1 MLTIRPDIY
10 CGACGECRP
19 LGQFRLLSPSPLL
32 YLDFCGVCEDGI
44 GLRKLYG
51 DEKYAKW
58 VNPKVVEALKRD
70 PAKKKKQ
77 ETMRA
82 GAEEAKQAIPE
93 VFPAENIDE
102 RRRELARREL
112 MRRRF
117 IYYVTQN
124 APDYLAGW
132 VHKDIA
138 RRLEQFMLDIE
149 NKLSPRLMLFM
160 PPRSGKSHLVSQEFP
175 SWVLGHH
182 PNWEIISASYT
193 ADLPIGFSR
202 TIRDRL
208 KSSDYQ
214 AMFPGSR
221 LRTDSQGVEQ
231 WHLQAGGRYRAA
243 GVGVGITGTGAH
255 CVVPYC
261 TINTPNGIIPAYKVK
276 VGDTVYGY
284 DHDSGCVEAATV
296 VAVCVKPRRKPL
308 VNFGGAIVT
317 SDHPIYANGE
327 YRAAELVAGMS
338 GLRLEEG
345 SARAEVYELLP
356 ESLSGK
362 QHQAGMQ
369 SLREGVHTAARRD
382 RERQGQVQPEDNV
395 LQPNLLQRL
404 PHCKS
409 RTVWEKVARGV
420 HWLRRAIVREGAEK
434 VLLSSVLP
442 AIPGAESR
450 ISRVQRGVPG
460 HEIAGG
466 PEVQGMPNVWSEEG
480 THGSTP
486 RGPQSIEQRYDESG
500 AAVLDVP
507 QAVSRTSGD
516 TAESL
521 AGLLL
526 DDDYVVDFQTTTH
539 NFFASNLLISNC
551 ILIDD
556 PIKDYQ
562 EAQSEVVRETAYNW
576 YTTTAKTRLAPGG
589 GVLLLQT
596 RWHDGDLAGRL
607 LTDEQVLLESG
618 VPEDEY
624 DHWQVVNYPAI
635 AEADEYLMPTGLIVS
650 DPPELPEGS
659 KLLRSKGEALHP
671 ERYSL
676 NGLMRIKNSM
686 PPVQWNA
693 LYQQNPVPDSGE
705 YFSNDM
711 FRFYQ
716 DLPGT
721 PEEFTF
727 FMAWDLAIGEK
738 TQNDYTVGTVGAM
751 HINGDL
757 YVVDMIR
764 ARMNTFQIIEAILTM
779 AKKWPNL
786 QVVGIEDGQ
795 IKKTMAPLLKQAMQT
810 AKSSFSLDETLK
822 PVTDKLMRARP
833 LQSRMQ
839 MGQLLIPA
847 GQPWA
852 NILQHELLRFPNGV
866 HDDIVDSLAWLARMG
881 LYLKGPVMRTGEAR
895 RKKQKSW
902 KDDLKMHVAGS
913 SGGRSFMTA

>member
-1 MLTIRPDIY
+1 MLTLRPDIY
-10 CGACGECRP
+10 CGSCGECRP

-77 ETMRA
+77 EIMLA
-82 GAEEAKQAIPE
+82 GVEEAKQAVPE
-93 VFPAENIDE
+93 TFPAETIDE

-124 APDYLAGW
+124 RPDYRAGW

-149 NKLSPRLMLFM
+149 AGLSPRLMIFM
-160 PPRSGKSHLVSQEFP
+160 PPRHGKSTLTTDEFP
-175 SWVLGHH
+175 SWLLGHH
-182 PNWEIISASYT
+182 PNWEVITASFT
-193 ADLPIGFSR
+193 IDLPIGFSR
-202 TIRDRL
+202 GIRDRL
-208 KSSDYQ
+208 KTPDYQ
-214 AMFPGSR
+214 AMFPGTKMR
-221 LRTDSQGVEQ
+221 ADSQGVEQ
-231 WHLQAGGRYRAA
+231 WHTTGGGRFRAA

-255 CVVPYC
+255 C
-261 TINTPNGIIPAYKVK
+261 
-276 VGDTVYGY
+276 
-284 DHDSGCVEAATV
+284 
-296 VAVCVKPRRKPL
+296 
-308 VNFGGAIVT
+308 
-317 SDHPIYANGE
+317 
-327 YRAAELVAGMS
+327 
-338 GLRLEEG
+338 
-345 SARAEVYELLP
+345 
-356 ESLSGK
+356 
-362 QHQAGMQ
+362 
-369 SLREGVHTAARRD
+369 
-382 RERQGQVQPEDNV
+382 
-395 LQPNLLQRL
+395 
-404 PHCKS
+404 
-409 RTVWEKVARGV
+409 
-420 HWLRRAIVREGAEK
+420 
-434 VLLSSVLP
+434 
-442 AIPGAESR
+442 
-450 ISRVQRGVPG
+450 
-460 HEIAGG
+460 
-466 PEVQGMPNVWSEEG
+466 
-480 THGSTP
+480 
-486 RGPQSIEQRYDESG
+486 
-500 AAVLDVP
+500 
-507 QAVSRTSGD
+507 
-516 TAESL
+516 
-521 AGLLL
+521 
-526 DDDYVVDFQTTTH
+526 
-539 NFFASNLLISNC
+539 LI
-551 ILIDD
+551 IDD
-556 PIKDYQ
+556 PIKDY
-562 EAQSEVVRETAYNW
+562 EAAQSEVTRATAYNW
-576 YTTTAKTRLAPGG
+576 YTTTAKSRLAPGG
-589 GVLLLQT
+589 GVLVIQT
-596 RWHDGDLAGRL
+596 RWHDADLAGAL
-607 LTDEQVLLESG
+607 LTDEQALRDADT
-618 VPEDEY
+618 PEDEY
-624 DHWQVVNYPAI
+624 DHWQVVCYPAL
-635 AEADEYLMPTGLIVS
+635 AEADEYLMPNGQVKS

-659 KLLRSKGEALHP
+659 KLLRAKGEALHP
-671 ERYSL
+671 ERYNQNAL
-676 NGLMRIKNSM
+676 VRIKNGM

-839 MGQLLIPA
+839 MGQLFIPA